1 MELVRLDLG
10 DLKAEE
16 MVLLLSPSGEVF
28 ALSITEEEYEIF
40 KQLPSDSDSS
50 ILDNIANLI
59 CEENAIATKSPRMY
73 LLHHGWMTY
82 SRIQSQWK
90 WHCEKKM
97 TRRQLVV
104 AKQIHNNESL
114 YHLFQRNFSK

>member
-1 MELVRLDLG
+1 MELVRLKPG

-40 KQLPSDSDSS
+40 KQLPSDSDSF
-50 ILDNIANLI
+50 ILDKIAKLI
-59 CEENAIATKSPRMY
+59 CEENAIATESPRMY
-73 LLHHGWMTY
+73 LLSQGWMHY

-97 TRRQLVV
+97 THYQLAV
-104 AKQIHNNESL
+104 AKKIHNNESL